1 MKKATST
8 FPTKPNLDPKAT
20 LLVWLVPFLLSLL
33 LYGFTCQKTTS
44 WQDSGMFQ
52 YRIRHGDYSGELGIA
67 LAHPTYI
74 GLARGLASLP
84 VGNFY
89 WRVNILSSL
98 AMAVTVGNFALV
110 VFLLT
115 RKAGPAIAASGMLAV
130 MHISWW
136 LGTIAEVYTLSA
148 AGLTSE
154 LVFLVCLLQRPRT
167 WMLMALGLLSGLG
180 WGVHNF
186 SLLAMPVYLVVT
198 LVLLR
203 RKRLPWGALPA
214 AMLVWVIG
222 ALPNLVLIWWEATAS
237 GLIVAVRSALFGR
250 FQQQVLNPAAP
261 GRFFKINMA
270 LTALSFASFVLPLA
284 ALGAWRWKRWMP
296 PTLAISLAAVTVI
309 HVLFFVRY
317 PVPDQFTF
325 LLPSAVM
332 IALWAGVGLANLMSS
347 ASRRWRIAG
356 IAAAVASIVLPPLLY
371 ASGPWLAKQAGISV
385 QRERPLMYRNEIRYW
400 LVPWKHDER
409 SAQQYADHAIR
420 QVTSGTTG
428 QSVILADTTTYWP
441 IELTREDRRL
451 AEVSVGTSERILRGL
466 LPTPSTD
473 FLREWVRESR
483 VYTVRPRERLRTD
496 QTDLEVDSYR
506 PQNAPLW
513 KVVGSDP
520 SR

>member
-8 FPTKPNLDPKAT
+8 FPTEPNLDPKAT
-20 LLVWLVPFLLSLL
+20 LLVWGVPFFLSLL

-52 YRIRHGDYSGELGIA
+52 HRVRHGDYSGDLGIA

-74 GLARGLASLP
+74 GLARGLAALP

-115 RKAGPAIAASGMLAV
+115 HKAGPAIAAAGILAV

-136 LGTIAEVYTLSA
+136 LGTIAEVYTLCA
-148 AGLTSE
+148 AGLTGE
-154 LVFLVCLLQRPRT
+154 LVLLVCLLQRPRA

-198 LVLLR
+198 IVLPA
-203 RKRLPWGALPA
+203 RKRLPWAALPM
-214 AMLVWVIG
+214 AMLMWVVG
-222 ALPNLVLIWWEATAS
+222 ALPNLVLIWQEAAAS

-250 FQQQVLNPAAP
+250 FQQQVLNAAAP

-270 LTALSFASFVLPLA
+270 LTALSFVSFVLPLA
-284 ALGAWRWKRWMP
+284 ALGVWRWKRWMP
-296 PTLAISLAAVTVI
+296 RILAISLAAVTAI

-347 ASRRWRIAG
+347 ESRRWRIAG
-356 IAAAVASIVLPPLLY
+356 IAAAVVSIVLPPLLY
-371 ASGPWLAKQAGISV
+371 ASGPWLTEQAGVSA
-385 QRERPLMYRNEIRYW
+385 QRERPLIYRNEVRYW
-400 LVPWKHDER
+400 LVPWKHNER
-409 SAQQYADHAIR
+409 SAQQYAEHAIR

-428 QSVILADTTTYWP
+428 QSVILADSTTYWP

-451 AEVSVGTSERILRGL
+451 AEVRVGISDRILRNL
-466 LPTPSTD
+466 LPTPPTD
-473 FLREWVRESR
+473 SLREWVREGR
-483 VYTVRPRERLRTD
+483 VYAVRPRERLRTD
-496 QTDLEVDSYR
+496 QTQLEVDSHR
-506 PQNAPLW
+506 PQDAPLW
-513 KVVGSDP
+513 QVVRGDP